1 MIFKNTRNL
10 LPYFLLISI
19 YFFFVNIEAR
29 KEKNINKI
37 IEKQINLP
45 DYKDSVDN
53 MNRKLSIPVIPYK

>member
-1 MIFKNTRNL
+1 MILKNIRSL
-10 LPYFLLISI
+10 FPYFLLISI

-37 IEKQINLP
+37 IKKPINLP

-53 MNRKLSIPVIPYK
+53 MNRKVSIPVIPYK

>member
-1 MIFKNTRNL
+1 MILKNIRSL

-45 DYKDSVDN
+45 DYKDSVNN